1 MNHITLTGRTTKDL
15 ELRSTATGKDS
26 VMFSL
31 AVNDGKN
38 ADGEQITD
46 FINITAYGERAILL
60 HKYVH
65 KGDLIGIEGKLKPYV
80 KEDENRNRTTYYSV
94 VTDRIE
100 FLNTKRADAEEKE
113 ESVRSIS
120 QDEIELS
127 NDELPF

>member
-46 FINITAYGERAILL
+46 FINITAYGERAVLL

>member
-38 ADGEQITD
+38 ADGEPITD
-46 FINITAYGERAILL
+46 FINITAYGERAVLL